1 MAGLLD
7 YLKVAEGHKGTYH
20 SDPSTKSQQ
29 TNIGFGVRATKE
41 VRELR
46 DLFLANGVDEKV
58 IDDMLLRKSIQEHKE
73 RAKKKFNEGIR
84 RHHTTG
90 ATTQIEFDKQP
101 PIVQELL
108 TELEFNG
115 GLGGWP
121 ELMRNAKNG
130 DYQGVEAEMDLSV
143 EKSINKE
150 GTKRRNRL
158 RNEYFSE
165 ALMAEPEL
173 RLADAYGTV
182 EQDTKKH
189 SLWPDATM
197 FGLPKNPI
205 DYLFGNDRQQQ
216 EQHPQMQPTPQ
227 QAGYTGFAMEDFGT
241 PPPLKLGEPTGEY
254 TPEGRPLFLNNRG
267 GKSSEYSVG
276 VTDPK
281 INNKA
286 LTHIPSIYDGRI
298 LNEKDAIQ
306 EVVDAGGYD
315 RLTGRYIE
323 PGGDPNAR
331 SMSLGNIPQ
340 HIGGATT
347 DTSRYR
353 QQRLPSLEEAAA
365 IAQVQPALDPFPWLR
380 ETYDRRSKVGMYPEK
395 KRFKGASMY
404 PPKKM
409 LKSRSM
415 YPPPKK

>member
-7 YLKVAEGHKGTYH
+7 YLKVAEGYKGTYH

-73 RAKKKFNEGIR
+73 RAKEKFNEGIR

-90 ATTQIEFDKQP
+90 APTQIEFDKQP

-143 EKSINKE
+143 EKSTNKE

-158 RNEYFSE
+158 RNKYFSE

-205 DYLFGNDRQQQ
+205 DYLFGSK
-216 EQHPQMQPTPQ
+216 EPSPQQPTPQ
-227 QAGYTGFAMEDFGT
+227 QQQAGHMGFAME
-241 PPPLKLGEPTGEY
+241 
-254 TPEGRPLFLNNRG
+254 N
-267 GKSSEYSVG
+267 
-276 VTDPK
+276 
-281 INNKA
+281 I
-286 LTHIPSIYDGRI
+286 
-298 LNEKDAIQ
+298 
-306 EVVDAGGYD
+306 
-315 RLTGRYIE
+315 
-323 PGGDPNAR
+323 
-331 SMSLGNIPQ
+331 GNIDPQ
-340 HIGGATT
+340 RMPPQQQMPLQQLNKQYPLATRQMLE
-347 DTSRYR
+347 DYHLSGLRADSP
-353 QQRLPSLEEAAA
+353 QQRLPTLQEAAET
-365 IAQVQPALDPFPWLR
+365 AQVQPALDPFPWLR

-395 KRFKGASMY
+395 KKF
-404 PPKKM
+404 
-409 LKSRSM
+409 KSRSM
-415 YPPPKK
+415 YPQPKNF

>member
-73 RAKKKFNEGIR
+73 RAKEKFNEGIR

-90 ATTQIEFDKQP
+90 AATQIEVDKRP
-101 PIVQELL
+101 PKVQELG

-143 EKSINKE
+143 EKSTNKE

-205 DYLFGNDRQQQ
+205 DYLFGNDRQ
-216 EQHPQMQPTPQ
+216 EQMPTPPQ
-227 QAGYTGFAMEDFGT
+227 RM
-241 PPPLKLGEPTGEY
+241 P
-254 TPEGRPLFLNNRG
+254 TPEQ
-267 GKSSEYSVG
+267 
-276 VTDPK
+276 
-281 INNKA
+281 
-286 LTHIPSIYDGRI
+286 PSP
-298 LNEKDAIQ
+298 Q
-306 EVVDAGGYD
+306 
-315 RLTGRYIE
+315 
-323 PGGDPNAR
+323 
-331 SMSLGNIPQ
+331 Q
-340 HIGGATT
+340 HIGGAMTNMNN
-347 DTSRYR
+347 YQ
-353 QQRLPSLEEAAA
+353 QQRMQPPQRMPTLQQQAET
-365 IAQVQPALDPFPWLR
+365 AQVQPALDPFPWLR
-380 ETYDRRSKVGMYPEK
+380 ETYDRRSKVGMYP
-395 KRFKGASMY
+395 
-404 PPKKM
+404 PKKM
-409 LKSRSM
+409 FKSRSM

>member
-20 SDPSTKSQQ
+20 SDPSIKSQQ

-73 RAKKKFNEGIR
+73 RAKEKFNEGIR

-90 ATTQIEFDKQP
+90 APTQIEFDKQP

-143 EKSINKE
+143 EKSTNKE

-205 DYLFGNDRQQQ
+205 DYLFGSKEPSPQQQ
-216 EQHPQMQPTPQ
+216 YEAARMNRPPLTPPQQMQPPQRMQPPQ
-227 QAGYTGFAMEDFGT
+227 QM
-241 PPPLKLGEPTGEY
+241 PT
-254 TPEGRPLFLNNRG
+254 LQQQ
-267 GKSSEYSVG
+267 
-276 VTDPK
+276 
-281 INNKA
+281 A
-286 LTHIPSIYDGRI
+286 
-298 LNEKDAIQ
+298 
-306 EVVDAGGYD
+306 
-315 RLTGRYIE
+315 
-323 PGGDPNAR
+323 
-331 SMSLGNIPQ
+331 
-340 HIGGATT
+340 AT
-347 DTSRYR
+347 
-353 QQRLPSLEEAAA
+353 
-365 IAQVQPALDPFPWLR
+365 AQVQPALNPFPWLK
-380 ETYDRRSKVGMYPEK
+380 EVSGSYSHPVDKSG
-395 KRFKGASMY
+395 MY

-409 LKSRSM
+409 FNM

>member
-73 RAKKKFNEGIR
+73 RAKEKFNEGIR

-90 ATTQIEFDKQP
+90 APTQIEFDKQP

-143 EKSINKE
+143 EKSTNKE

-205 DYLFGNDRQQQ
+205 DYLFGSKEPSPQQQ
-216 EQHPQMQPTPQ
+216 YEAARMNRPPLTPPQQMQPPQRMQPPQ
-227 QAGYTGFAMEDFGT
+227 QM
-241 PPPLKLGEPTGEY
+241 PT
-254 TPEGRPLFLNNRG
+254 LQQQ
-267 GKSSEYSVG
+267 
-276 VTDPK
+276 
-281 INNKA
+281 A
-286 LTHIPSIYDGRI
+286 
-298 LNEKDAIQ
+298 
-306 EVVDAGGYD
+306 
-315 RLTGRYIE
+315 
-323 PGGDPNAR
+323 
-331 SMSLGNIPQ
+331 
-340 HIGGATT
+340 AT
-347 DTSRYR
+347 
-353 QQRLPSLEEAAA
+353 
-365 IAQVQPALDPFPWLR
+365 AQVQPALNPFPWLK
-380 ETYDRRSKVGMYPEK
+380 EVSGSYSHPVDKSG
-395 KRFKGASMY
+395 MY

-409 LKSRSM
+409 FKSRSM

>member
-73 RAKKKFNEGIR
+73 RAKEKFNEGIR

-90 ATTQIEFDKQP
+90 APTQIEFDKQP

-143 EKSINKE
+143 EKSTNKE

-205 DYLFGNDRQQQ
+205 DYLFGSKEPSPQQQ
-216 EQHPQMQPTPQ
+216 YEAARMNRPPLTPPQQMQPPQRMQPPQ
-227 QAGYTGFAMEDFGT
+227 QM
-241 PPPLKLGEPTGEY
+241 PT
-254 TPEGRPLFLNNRG
+254 LQQQ
-267 GKSSEYSVG
+267 
-276 VTDPK
+276 
-281 INNKA
+281 A
-286 LTHIPSIYDGRI
+286 
-298 LNEKDAIQ
+298 
-306 EVVDAGGYD
+306 
-315 RLTGRYIE
+315 
-323 PGGDPNAR
+323 
-331 SMSLGNIPQ
+331 
-340 HIGGATT
+340 AT
-347 DTSRYR
+347 
-353 QQRLPSLEEAAA
+353 
-365 IAQVQPALDPFPWLR
+365 AQVQPALNPFPWLK
-380 ETYDRRSKVGMYPEK
+380 EVSGSYSHPVDKSG
-395 KRFKGASMY
+395 MY

-409 LKSRSM
+409 FNM